1 RPARHVHRRRRL
13 GRVHRPGEARA
24 LPGPR
29 SIDQPRRAPLLSPAH
44 RAGWRGRRTAAGRTH
59 DPEETRV
66 SSAFDD
72 VLSANAVYAQSFRLS
87 GLEPVAA
94 RGLGLVTCMDSRI
107 EPLTML
113 GLRPGDAKILRN
125 AGARVTDDTLRTLV
139 LAVYLLGV
147 ERVLIMPHT
156 KCKMASVSGDD
167 EVHDLIRDQYGVDA
181 RSRML
186 AVYPP
191 GLERV
196 LGMPRTKCKMASVS
210 GGDEVHDQIRDQ
222 YGVDTRSLEL
232 HTDNDHLGA
241 LRHDLERVRH
251 HALLPDGLPVAG
263 ALYDVDTG
271 KLEIV
276 DE

>member
-1 RPARHVHRRRRL
+1 M
-13 GRVHRPGEARA
+13 
-24 LPGPR
+24 
-29 SIDQPRRAPLLSPAH
+29 
-44 RAGWRGRRTAAGRTH
+44 
-59 DPEETRV
+59 

-167 EVHDLIRDQYGVDA
+167 EVHDLIRDQYGVD
-181 RSRML
+181 
-186 AVYPP
+186 
-191 GLERV
+191 
-196 LGMPRTKCKMASVS
+196 
-210 GGDEVHDQIRDQ
+210 
-222 YGVDTRSLEL
+222 TRSLEF
-232 HTDNDHLGA
+232 HTDNDQLGA

-251 HALLPDGLPVAG
+251 HPLLPDGLPVAG